1 MMKVKYKDGSIYGPD
16 LTDFPYQEGDY
27 VTIVVRY
34 WTVKEEVED
43 KDIYYHGRITQLEDE
58 RVGFWA
64 VLDDEPNQEEFF
76 HFGDIEAVLDGD
88 RIPFLGGSTKRIKK
102 GV

>member
-1 MMKVKYKDGSIYGPD
+1 MKVKYKDGSIYGPG

-34 WTVKEEVED
+34 WTSKEED
-43 KDIYYHGRITQLEDE
+43 DLYYHGHITQLEDE

-64 VLDDEPNQEEFF
+64 VLDDDPDQEEFF
-76 HFGDIEAVLDGD
+76 HFGDLEAVFDGD
-88 RIPFLGGSTKRIKK
+88 KIPFLGGWTKRQQKNNTL
-102 GV
+102 

>member
-1 MMKVKYKDGSIYGPD
+1 MKVKYKDDRIYGQG

-34 WTVKEEVED
+34 WTVKEDDE
-43 KDIYYHGRITQLEDE
+43 DIYYHGHITQLEDE

-64 VLDDEPNQEEFF
+64 VLDDDPDQEEFF
-76 HFGDIEAVLDGD
+76 HFGDIEAVFDGD
-88 RIPFLGGSTKRIKK
+88 KIPLLGGWTKRKD
-102 GV
+102 